1 MGDVEKIKKIIKE
14 SENIVFFG
22 GAGVSTASGIPDF
35 RGTGGLYSAANE
47 FADAPET
54 ILHKNYLMGKPA
66 KFYEYYKKCMLYP
79 NAEPNGAHKALAR
92 LEAKGKLKAV
102 ITQNIDG
109 LHSAAGSKNV
119 IELHG
124 SVARNY
130 CLRCGKAYPLAH
142 VMAADGVPMCSCGGM
157 VRPDVVMYGE
167 MLDADAWQ
175 RAQYAIM
182 KADVLIVGGTSLTVY
197 PAAGL
202 LDYYHGKHL
211 IIINKTPTPFDS
223 YAEFVL
229 REPIA
234 EVLEKICGGR
244 IWA

>member
-1 MGDVEKIKKIIKE
+1 MSDIEKVRKIIKE

-35 RGTGGLYSAANE
+35 RGTGGLYNN
-47 FADAPET
+47 ADSFSEAPET
-54 ILHKNYLMGKPA
+54 ILHKNYLLAKPA

-92 LEAKGKLKAV
+92 LEEKGKLKAV

-130 CLRCGKAYPLAH
+130 CIRCGKEYPLAH
-142 VMAADGVPMCSCGGM
+142 VAEAENVPLCTCGGM
-157 VRPDVVMYGE
+157 VRPNVVMYGE

-175 RAQYAIM
+175 RAQQAILR
-182 KADVLIVGGTSLTVY
+182 ADVLIVGGTSLTVY

-202 LDYYHGKHL
+202 LDYYYGDHL
-211 IIINKTPTPFDS
+211 IIINKTPTPFDDK
-223 YAEFVL
+223 AEFVF

-234 EVLEKICGGR
+234 EVLEAVVRRHLWG
-244 IWA
+244 